1 MSEDVTGPR
10 RERIADDPFC
20 ALVGIELVEL
30 GPGEATTELTV
41 TDEHVNFHGIPHG
54 GAINALAD
62 AAFAAASN
70 AAGTTAFALETNV
83 SFLETVEVGTTLTAV
98 AEERHVRGR
107 TGSYEVTVTDEA
119 DELVATFRGRVYRP
133 G

>member
-1 MSEDVTGPR
+1 MSDEIPAER
-10 RERIADDPFC
+10 RENIADDPFC
-20 ALVGIELVEL
+20 ALVGIELVDI
-30 GPGEATTELTV
+30 GPGTAETQLTL
-41 TDEHVNFHGIPHG
+41 TDRHLNFHGIPHG

-70 AAGTTAFALETNV
+70 AAGRTAFALETNI
-83 SFLETVEVGTTLTAV
+83 SFLEAVEVGTTLTAT

-107 TGSYEVTVTDEA
+107 TGSYEIEVTEGDGEA
-119 DELVATFRGRVYRP
+119 VAVFRGRVYRP